1 MIMSAKPNKRV
12 FLANAVLAVIAV
24 GIFSVSFT
32 DVGKRLWFAQDFDSA
47 LRTDLLKPLRLQAR
61 QSNDFAEFLLALRTF
76 HYRAQPRGVAVYSDV
91 FYDTADWRLYRN
103 GYSYRFRQRRGDG
116 GRVDYA
122 VRLEREPR
130 FAADGSKKTDLRDAL
145 PVALG
150 DAIAQGAWEMALS
163 QDIGLA
169 AAARLGTVI
178 RDLDIAPG
186 DLRPML
192 AADLRRER
200 FDITDKGR
208 SWFKLDREIWSFR
221 PVADPDR
228 RVEFEDI
235 VIDTRLKKHDPE
247 LIRRVM
253 TMRRLARLAGGVPA
267 AGGVPHERAV
277 ERLGLDTRS

>member
-1 MIMSAKPNKRV
+1 MTDDKD
-12 FLANAVLAVIAV
+12 
-24 GIFSVSFT
+24 SFP
-32 DVGKRLWFAQDFDSA
+32 VQ
-47 LRTDLLKPLRLQAR
+47 
-61 QSNDFAEFLLALRTF
+61 
-76 HYRAQPRGVAVYSDV
+76 
-91 FYDTADWRLYRN
+91 
-103 GYSYRFRQRRGDG
+103 
-116 GRVDYA
+116 
-122 VRLEREPR
+122 RLEVVQTGRRRRWTLEEE
-130 FAADGSKKTDLRDAL
+130 LRI
-145 PVALG
+145 VMESV
-150 DAIAQGAWEMALS
+150 QGRR
-163 QDIGLA
+163 LA
-169 AAARLGTVI
+169 ATARLGTVI

-221 PVADPDR
+221 SVADPGC

-253 TMRRLARLAGGVPA
+253 TMRRLARLARGVPA

>member
-103 GYSYRFRQRRGDG
+103 GYSYRFRQRRDG
-116 GRVDYA
+116 GSVDYA

-130 FAADGSKKTDLRDAL
+130 FVTDGSQKTDLRDVL

-150 DAIAQGAWEMALS
+150 DAIVRGAWAMALS
-163 QDIGLA
+163 QDAGLA
-169 AAARLGTVI
+169 ATVRLGAVMQE
-178 RDLDIAPG
+178 LGIAPE
-186 DLRPML
+186 DLRPRL
-192 AADLRRER
+192 SADLRRER

-208 SWFKLDREIWSFR
+208 SWFELDHEIWSFR
-221 PVADPDR
+221 PTEDPGR

-235 VIDTRLKKHDPE
+235 VIDTRLERRDPE
-247 LIRRVM
+247 LIRRVK
-253 TMRRLARLAGGVPA
+253 TIQRLSGITRGVRPA
-267 AGGVPHERAV
+267 DGVPHERAV
-277 ERLGLDTRS
+277 QRLGLEAES